1 MPELKFKIDDREY
14 TLFCETGEEDDLRS
28 AVNKV
33 NEKMKI
39 YKEENDISLT
49 KKFLM
54 VSILLASDLNKT
66 ENLNTKNKIE
76 EFNVIFDQIEKLLK
90 V

>member
-33 NEKMKI
+33 NEKMII

-66 ENLNTKNKIE
+66 ENLNTKKKIE
-76 EFNVIFDQIEKLLK
+76 EFNVLFDQIEKLLK

>member
-76 EFNVIFDQIEKLLK
+76 EFNVLFDQIEKLLK

>member
-1 MPELKFKIDDREY
+1 MPELKFKIDEREY
-14 TLFCETGEEDDLRS
+14 TLFCETGEEDDLRN

-33 NEKMKI
+33 NEKMEI
-39 YKEENDISLT
+39 YKQESDISLT

-66 ENLNTKNKIE
+66 ENLDTKNKIE
-76 EFNVIFDQIEKLLK
+76 EFNILFDRIEKLLK